1 MLIFLNVDSTTRR
14 LNKVLIDSGF
24 APEWISLEK
33 EIRQDIELFREGLL
47 FRRMKL
53 GPSPLA
59 LQATVQWNHDVK
71 EFEQKMRLIN
81 KKIDKFKQ
89 KVHFNFEKEVNKT
102 VESFGYGSS
111 AEESEVELDSSA
123 TENNK
128 VRSSA
133 SVTFIKKVMEIFI
146 ETFSKVPVHKSRT

>member
-71 EFEQKMRLIN
+71 EFTKMFACLVCPLVGMFTPHFSQHIN
-81 KKIDKFKQ
+81 KLTT
-89 KVHFNFEKEVNKT
+89 H
-102 VESFGYGSS
+102 
-111 AEESEVELDSSA
+111 
-123 TENNK
+123 
-128 VRSSA
+128 
-133 SVTFIKKVMEIFI
+133 
-146 ETFSKVPVHKSRT
+146 